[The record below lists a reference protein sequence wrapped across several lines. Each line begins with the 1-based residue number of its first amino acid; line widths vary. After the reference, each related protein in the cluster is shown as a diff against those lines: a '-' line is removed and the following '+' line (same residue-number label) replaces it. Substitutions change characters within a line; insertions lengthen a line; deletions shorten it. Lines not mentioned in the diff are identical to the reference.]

1 MVAVQQVGDS
11 GADGDS
17 LGGSAIE
24 RVGTEP
30 GALALVERVESA
42 IRKVQ
47 QLRLEMGSDEI
58 DVDVDVLDVSSLKV
72 QQERDDDR
80 SSGAAQ
86 PERISRTPRHALP

>member
-42 IRKVQ
+42 IGKGQ

-58 DVDVDVLDVSSLKV
+58 DVDVLDVSSLKV

-86 PERISRTPRHALP
+86 PERISLTPRHALP